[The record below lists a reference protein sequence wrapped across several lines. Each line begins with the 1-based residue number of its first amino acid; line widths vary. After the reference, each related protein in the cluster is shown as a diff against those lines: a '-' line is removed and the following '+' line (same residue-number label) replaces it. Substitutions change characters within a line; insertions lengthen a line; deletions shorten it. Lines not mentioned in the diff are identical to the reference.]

1 MNIKNSINK
10 KNIVILLLLILICG
24 IIFFFQTQ
32 KSGFHEDE
40 IYSQVSAVN
49 PYNGLMSAYEN
60 DDVFANQPPVW
71 KSREYVKDY
80 VTLTTDNYLNM
91 VSIYKNQAIDNHPP
105 VFYVLA
111 HFSSILFGGNFTKY
125 SIFLVNIIAF
135 LLSCIVIKK
144 IFKTMNKENLT
155 IPTIILYG
163 LSMGTISMVL
173 YQRMYMVLTLFILL
187 YFYYSIKIYINEFN
201 IDKKLMIKLGL
212 VTVFGFLTQYF
223 FVFYAAVIF
232 LIIAIAMIKNKKYKN
247 LAKYVIMHV
256 IYAAIGII
264 LFPPCIYHLLMTDR
278 GIKNLENTNY
288 LTNLVKYIEHI
299 AYSFSIKE
307 IMLVLFPLLLIVFI
321 GITYLKKKTNER
333 FFVYLAAI
341 PTTIFLLLTVQLTSF
356 QKLRYIMPIIPFIVI
371 IFYLMLDILI
381 DVKYKNYIFIGIS
394 VILVLNGLIFATPK
408 FLYKNYNESIKI
420 AENNKEKS
428 FVYVYDNFFNHMQ
441 SIPEMMIYEKTLII
455 NTNKNELE
463 YLSKDEE
470 LNNENEYILCIKNYM
485 NNEEILNYI
494 KNNTDFKNIEK
505 LYTNES
511 FASDEYVLNNLYLV
525 SK

>member
-201 IDKKLMIKLGL
+201 IDKKLIIKLGL

-307 IMLVLFPLLLIVFI
+307 IML
-321 GITYLKKKTNER
+321 G
-333 FFVYLAAI
+333 
-341 PTTIFLLLTVQLTSF
+341 
-356 QKLRYIMPIIPFIVI
+356 
-371 IFYLMLDILI
+371 
-381 DVKYKNYIFIGIS
+381 
-394 VILVLNGLIFATPK
+394 
-408 FLYKNYNESIKI
+408 
-420 AENNKEKS
+420 
-428 FVYVYDNFFNHMQ
+428 
-441 SIPEMMIYEKTLII
+441 
-455 NTNKNELE
+455 
-463 YLSKDEE
+463 
-470 LNNENEYILCIKNYM
+470 
-485 NNEEILNYI
+485 
-494 KNNTDFKNIEK
+494 
-505 LYTNES
+505 
-511 FASDEYVLNNLYLV
+511 
-525 SK
+525 

>member
-1 MNIKNSINK
+1 
-10 KNIVILLLLILICG
+10 
-24 IIFFFQTQ
+24 
-32 KSGFHEDE
+32 
-40 IYSQVSAVN
+40 
-49 PYNGLMSAYEN
+49 
-60 DDVFANQPPVW
+60 
-71 KSREYVKDY
+71 
-80 VTLTTDNYLNM
+80 
-91 VSIYKNQAIDNHPP
+91 
-105 VFYVLA
+105 
-111 HFSSILFGGNFTKY
+111 
-125 SIFLVNIIAF
+125 
-135 LLSCIVIKK
+135 
-144 IFKTMNKENLT
+144 
-155 IPTIILYG
+155 
-163 LSMGTISMVL
+163 
-173 YQRMYMVLTLFILL
+173 
-187 YFYYSIKIYINEFN
+187 
-201 IDKKLMIKLGL
+201 MIKLGL

-356 QKLRYIMPIIPFIVI
+356 QELRYIMPIIPFIVI

-463 YLSKDEE
+463 YLNKDEK

-494 KNNTDFKNIEK
+494 KNNTAFKNIEK